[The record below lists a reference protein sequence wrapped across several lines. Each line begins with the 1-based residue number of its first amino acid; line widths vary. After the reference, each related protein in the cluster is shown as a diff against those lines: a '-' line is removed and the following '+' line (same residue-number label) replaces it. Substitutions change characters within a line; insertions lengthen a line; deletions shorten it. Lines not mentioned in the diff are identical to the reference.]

1 MSSQKQQEKVRID
14 KWLWAARF
22 YKTRS
27 LAKEM
32 VEGGKVHYNGQRVK
46 PSKEVNLGATVRLR
60 QGFDEKT
67 VVITG
72 ISDRRGN
79 ASMAAELY
87 EETPESIAEREQ
99 NAARRKSLAK
109 SHPMPEG
116 RPNKRD
122 RRKIIQFQ
130 QKQDN

>member
-1 MSSQKQQEKVRID
+1 MSNQKPQDKVRID

-46 PSKEVNLGATVRLR
+46 PSKEVSLGGSIRLR

-72 ISDRRGN
+72 ISDKRGN
-79 ASMAAELY
+79 ATMAASLY
-87 EETPESIAEREQ
+87 EETPESVAQREA
-99 NAARRKSLAK
+99 NAARRKHLAS
-109 SHPMPEG
+109 SHPVPEG

>member
-1 MSSQKQQEKVRID
+1 MSNKEQPQKVRID

-27 LAKEM
+27 IAKDM
-32 VEGGKVHYNGQRVK
+32 VDGGKVHYDGHRVK
-46 PSKEVNLGATVRLR
+46 PSKEIVLGASIRLR

-67 VVITG
+67 VIVTG

-79 ASMAAELY
+79 ATMAAKLY
-87 EETPESIAEREQ
+87 KETDESIAQREE
-99 NAARRKSLAK
+99 NAMKRKSLAQ
-109 SHPMPEG
+109 SMPTTQG
-116 RPNKRD
+116 RPNKKE

-130 QKQDN
+130 QHQDQ